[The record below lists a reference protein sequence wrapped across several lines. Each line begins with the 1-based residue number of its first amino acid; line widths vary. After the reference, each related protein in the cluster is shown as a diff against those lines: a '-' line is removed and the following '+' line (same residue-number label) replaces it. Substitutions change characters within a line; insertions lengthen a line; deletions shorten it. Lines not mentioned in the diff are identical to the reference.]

1 MTKQS
6 ITFVILLVI
15 TLNLELLGQGFVDP
29 GFEEEE
35 WASIRNRWIWA
46 QPYIIVISGSGSQFS
61 GQPLHASLDTLYIL
75 PAFDIPAGKE
85 WVDHLEA
92 FPYSDI
98 NYMLLQKGGNRVT
111 RSHRASR
118 LVLPVGDK
126 FFTPEFQALRKASV
140 YNDSL
145 VRPQK
150 LEETFIHSR
159 VLRQAFPDRHLRI
172 STGIGFGKSR
182 AETDAVQALEQ
193 SQLPHHDGSYKDRR
207 ILYQVDVSWRFWDR
221 LIIGGD
227 LFANHFSSY
236 IYGSS
241 YINNEGIN
249 YNYNINFFNYGFYAE
264 YAFFHVDR
272 YFTRKL
278 ELIAGA
284 GFLMGK
290 PGWSIYYNYDRFEEP
305 DIYFSDYADYA
316 KEGNINGLQF
326 RTSFHYYFFPGASLW
341 TGAEIN
347 LYRPW
352 IVESVELPDTD
363 PNVPLVLQ
371 EHTLSFSLVKLK
383 FGVSI
388 YL

>member
-1 MTKQS
+1 MIKHS
-6 ITFVILLVI
+6 IAIVIFLVI
-15 TLNLELLGQGFVDP
+15 TFNLELSGQRFVDP

-35 WASIRNRWIWA
+35 WASIRSRWIWA

-61 GQPLHASLDTLYIL
+61 GQPLHASIDTLYIL

-85 WVDHLEA
+85 WTDHIEA
-92 FPYSDI
+92 VPFSVIDHI
-98 NYMLLQKGGNRVT
+98 LLQKGGNRVT
-111 RSHRASR
+111 RSHRATR
-118 LVLPVGDK
+118 LVLSAGDK
-126 FFTPEFQALRKASV
+126 YFIPEFQALRNASV

-150 LEETFIHSR
+150 LEEAFIHSR
-159 VLRQAFPDRHLRI
+159 ALRQAFPDKHLKV

-182 AETDAVQALEQ
+182 VQADAEQALEQ
-193 SQLPHHDGSYKDRR
+193 SQLPHPYGSYGDGR

-221 LIIGGD
+221 VIIGGD
-227 LFANHFSSY
+227 LFTNHFYFNILGDSY
-236 IYGSS
+236 V
-241 YINNEGIN
+241 NNESVY
-249 YNYNINFFNYGFYAE
+249 YNYNINFYNYGVYAE
-264 YAFFHVDR
+264 YAFFHVNR
-272 YFTRKL
+272 YFTGKF
-278 ELIAGA
+278 ELLAGA

-290 PGWSIYYNYDRFEEP
+290 PDWSIHYNYDRVEEP
-305 DIYFSDYADYA
+305 DTYFSDYIDYA

-326 RTSFHYYFFPGASLW
+326 RSAFHYYFFPGASIW
-341 TGAEIN
+341 TGAEVN

-352 IVESVELPDTD
+352 IVESVELSDTD